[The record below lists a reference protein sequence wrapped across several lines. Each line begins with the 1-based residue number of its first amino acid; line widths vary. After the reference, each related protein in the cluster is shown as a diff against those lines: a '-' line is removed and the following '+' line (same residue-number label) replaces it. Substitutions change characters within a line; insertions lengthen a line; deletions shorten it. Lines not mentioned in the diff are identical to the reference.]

1 MNKLLPAALNLR
13 NPSLISPNDILKANI
28 MKYIHYII
36 GLLIFCCSQNWAMA
50 QTEQKAVAPIKTIAS
65 LDVARYQGTWYEIA
79 KFPNWFQR
87 KCIADTNATYKIKE
101 DGNVSVTNRCTFE
114 NNEKG
119 EALGTA
125 RQIGDSTSPKLEVRF
140 APAWLGFL
148 PLVWGDYW
156 VIDIDPEYQLAAV
169 SDPRREYLWILSRT
183 KSVDQ
188 SRYQALLSRL
198 VNENGFNLEKLSL
211 TPQN

>member
-1 MNKLLPAALNLR
+1 MNKLLPASLNLK

-28 MKYIHYII
+28 MRKKHYII

-65 LDVARYQGTWYEIA
+65 LDIARYQGTWYEIA

-188 SRYQALLSRL
+188 NRYQALLGRL
-198 VNENGFNLEKLSL
+198 VNNNGFSLEKLSL

>member
-1 MNKLLPAALNLR
+1 LQH
-13 NPSLISPNDILKANI
+13 STQLKKTEANI
-28 MKYIHYII
+28 MRKHHYIF
-36 GLLIFCCSQNWAMA
+36 GLLFFLCAQTGVMA
-50 QTEQKAVAPIKTIAS
+50 QAEPKPNAPIKTIPS

-87 KCIADTNATYKIKE
+87 KCIADTNATYKIKD

-183 KSVDQ
+183 KTVD
-188 SRYQALLSRL
+188 SNRYQALLSRL
-198 VNENGFNLEKLSL
+198 VNDNGFSLEKLSL